1 MKIAIIIFM
10 IIFIMYCIFICY
22 IWQLDDFSIINFI
35 LRKHKFNKCK
45 IDSILKNVDLK
56 DIDVEH
62 LIKVTR
68 KDKSIRYVTI
78 LKDESNEMYRL
89 VNLTKYHN
97 HIYKCNFKTYQD
109 AIDGLKLD
117 PNVKH
122 WEYIK

>member
-1 MKIAIIIFM
+1 MKITIIVFIIIF
-10 IIFIMYCIFICY
+10 IIYCICVCY
-22 IWQLDDFSIINFI
+22 IWHLDDFSIINFI
-35 LRKHKFNKCK
+35 LRKRKSNKCK
-45 IDSILKNVDLK
+45 IDPILKNVDLK

-78 LKDESNEMYRL
+78 LKDESNEMYRF

-97 HIYKCNFKTYQD
+97 HICKCNFKTYND
-109 AIDGLKLD
+109 AVDDLKSD
-117 PNVKH
+117 PNVKC

>member
-1 MKIAIIIFM
+1 M

-97 HIYKCNFKTYQD
+97 HICKCNSKTYND
-109 AIDGLKLD
+109 AVDDLKSD
-117 PNVKH
+117 PNVKC